1 MVAQRTDILWRLAFK
16 SLKRRK
22 ARTALTILGI
32 TVVVMLSL
40 LFLSVGYST
49 ENKVIPSF
57 QKLNIDLVVLQQ
69 TALAAP
75 YSSINESVATEI
87 QSYPEVSAV
96 YPYIIQV
103 LTLIQGPNQNQSVV
117 INALLPSHV
126 ANFYHVEP
134 ISGSYITD
142 TTNDS
147 IAVGVQAAKVL
158 GLKVGDV
165 ATFGSSPTNRI
176 QLKVA
181 GIFTTYGTVDDYDL
195 NMALPLAQRLFDK
208 QGRVSAVILKLYD
221 KSTADTIKNRIETAH
236 PDLVVK
242 TSDQYVA
249 DFSGPIRVLQGSIS
263 LISGLAVAAGV
274 FGVSNTM
281 LMAVIER
288 RREIGIMRAIGTG
301 TGQVLATFL
310 EEALVLGAVG
320 GSAGILLG
328 VFASNILTIPSLIGI
343 TVTLD
348 VPVPLILEA
357 LGIALGT
364 ALLGGIYPALRAAR
378 LQVADALHVS

>member
-1 MVAQRTDILWRLAFK
+1 MWSLAVK
-16 SLKRRK
+16 SLRRRR

-57 QKLNIDLVVLQQ
+57 QKLGIDLVVLQQ

-75 YSSINESVATEI
+75 YSIMNESVAWEI
-87 QSYPEVSAV
+87 AAYPEVAAV

-103 LTLIQGPNQNQSVV
+103 LPLNTHASNQTVV

-126 ANFYHVEP
+126 VDFYQVEP
-134 ISGSYITD
+134 VSGGYITD

-158 GLKVGDV
+158 GLKAGDI
-165 ATFGSSPTNRI
+165 ATFGSSPANRI
-176 QLKVA
+176 NLKVA
-181 GIFTTYGTVDDYDL
+181 GIFTTFGTVDDYDI
-195 NMALPLAQRLFDK
+195 NMALPLAQKLFD
-208 QGRVSAVILKLYD
+208 QEGRVSAVILKLHD
-221 KSTADTIKNRIETAH
+221 KAKADEIKNRMESAH

-249 DFSGPIRVLQGSIS
+249 DFSGPIRVLQGSIT

-281 LMAVIER
+281 LMAVVER

-310 EEALVLGAVG
+310 QESLVLGVVG

-328 VFASNILTIPSLIGI
+328 LLASNILTIPSLIGI
-343 TVTLD
+343 TITLD
-348 VPVPLILEA
+348 VPFYLVVEA

-378 LQVADALHVS
+378 LRVADALHVS

>member
-1 MVAQRTDILWRLAFK
+1 MSTLWRLAVK
-16 SLKRRK
+16 SLRRRK

-75 YSSINESVATEI
+75 YSSINESVAWEI

-103 LTLIQGPNQNQSVV
+103 LTLIQGPSRNQSVV

-126 ANFYHVEP
+126 VDFYRVEP
-134 ISGSYITD
+134 VSGSYITD

-158 GLKVGDV
+158 GLKAGDT
-165 ATFGSSPTNRI
+165 ATFGSSSTNQI
-176 QLKVA
+176 NLKVA
-181 GIFTTYGTVDDYDL
+181 GIFTTFGTVDDYDI
-195 NMALPLAQRLFDK
+195 NMALPLAQKLFDK
-208 QGRVSAVILKLYD
+208 EGRVSAVILKLFD
-221 KSTADTIKNRIETAH
+221 KAKADEIRNRIESAH
-236 PDLVVK
+236 PGLVVK

-249 DFSGPIRVLQGSIS
+249 DFSGPIRVLQGSIT

-281 LMAVIER
+281 LMAVVER

-301 TGQVLATFL
+301 TGQILATFL
-310 EEALVLGAVG
+310 QESLVLGVVG

-328 VFASNILTIPSLIGI
+328 IIASNILTIPSLIGI
-343 TVTLD
+343 TITLD
-348 VPVPLILEA
+348 VPIHLAVEA

-378 LQVADALHVS
+378 LRVADALHVS

>member
-1 MVAQRTDILWRLAFK
+1 LWRLAFK

-75 YSSINESVATEI
+75 YSSINESVAWEV

-103 LTLIQGPNQNQSVV
+103 LTLIQGPGHNQSVV

-126 ANFYHVEP
+126 VDFYRVEP
-134 ISGSYITD
+134 VSGGYITD

-158 GLKVGDV
+158 GLKAGDI
-165 ATFGSSPTNRI
+165 ATFGSSPTSRI
-176 QLKVA
+176 NLKVA
-181 GIFTTYGTVDDYDL
+181 GVFTTFGTVDDYDI
-195 NMALPLAQRLFDK
+195 NMALPLAQKLFDK
-208 QGRVSAVILKLYD
+208 EGRVSAVILKLFD
-221 KSTADTIKNRIETAH
+221 KAKADQIRNRIESAH

-249 DFSGPIRVLQGSIS
+249 DFSGPIRVLQGSIT

-281 LMAVIER
+281 LMAVVER

-301 TGQVLATFL
+301 TGQVLVTFL
-310 EEALVLGAVG
+310 QESLVLGVVG

-328 VFASNILTIPSLIGI
+328 LLASNILTIPSLIGI
-343 TVTLD
+343 TITLD
-348 VPVPLILEA
+348 VPFQLVLEA
-357 LGIALGT
+357 FGIALGT

-378 LQVADALHVS
+378 LRVADALHGS

>member
-1 MVAQRTDILWRLAFK
+1 MWRLAFK

-32 TVVVMLSL
+32 TVIVMLSL

-75 YSSINESVATEI
+75 YSSINESVAWEI

-103 LTLIQGPNQNQSVV
+103 LTLIQGPSRNQSVV

-126 ANFYHVEP
+126 VDFYRVEP
-134 ISGSYITD
+134 VSGSYITD

-158 GLKVGDV
+158 GLKAGDT
-165 ATFGSSPTNRI
+165 ATFGSSSTNQI
-176 QLKVA
+176 NLKVA
-181 GIFTTYGTVDDYDL
+181 GIFTTFGTVDDYDI
-195 NMALPLAQRLFDK
+195 NMALPLAQKLFDK
-208 QGRVSAVILKLYD
+208 ESRVSAVILKLYD
-221 KSTADTIKNRIETAH
+221 KAKADEIKNRIEAAH

-249 DFSGPIRVLQGSIS
+249 DFSAPIRVLQGSIT

-281 LMAVIER
+281 LMAVVER

-301 TGQVLATFL
+301 TGQILATFL
-310 EEALVLGAVG
+310 QESLVLGVVG
-320 GSAGILLG
+320 GSVGILLG
-328 VFASNILTIPSLIGI
+328 IIASNILTIPSLIGI
-343 TVTLD
+343 TITLD
-348 VPVPLILEA
+348 VPIHLAVEA

-378 LQVADALHVS
+378 LRVADALHVS

>member
-1 MVAQRTDILWRLAFK
+1 LWRLAFK

-32 TVVVMLSL
+32 TVIVMLSL

-75 YSSINESVATEI
+75 YSSINESVAWEI

-103 LTLIQGPNQNQSVV
+103 LTLIQGPSRNQSVV

-126 ANFYHVEP
+126 VDFYRVEP
-134 ISGSYITD
+134 VSGSYITD

-158 GLKVGDV
+158 GLKAGDT
-165 ATFGSSPTNRI
+165 ATFGSSSTNQI
-176 QLKVA
+176 NLKVA
-181 GIFTTYGTVDDYDL
+181 GIFTTFGTVDDYDI
-195 NMALPLAQRLFDK
+195 NMALPLAQKLFDK
-208 QGRVSAVILKLYD
+208 ESRVSAVILKLYD
-221 KSTADTIKNRIETAH
+221 KAKADEIKNRIEAAH

-249 DFSGPIRVLQGSIS
+249 DFSAPIRALQGSIT

-281 LMAVIER
+281 LMAVVER

-301 TGQVLATFL
+301 TGQILATFL
-310 EEALVLGAVG
+310 QESLVLGVVG

-328 VFASNILTIPSLIGI
+328 IIASNILTIPSLIGI
-343 TVTLD
+343 TITLD
-348 VPVPLILEA
+348 VPIHLVVEA

-378 LQVADALHVS
+378 LRVADALHVS

>member
-1 MVAQRTDILWRLAFK
+1 LWRLALR

-22 ARTALTILGI
+22 ARTALTVLGI

-57 QKLNIDLVVLQQ
+57 QKLNIDLIVLQQ

-75 YSSINESVATEI
+75 YSSINESVAYEI

-103 LTLIQGPNQNQSVV
+103 LTLIQGPGHNQSVV

-126 ANFYHVEP
+126 VDFYRVEP
-134 ISGSYITD
+134 VSGSYITD

-158 GLKVGDV
+158 GLKAGDI
-165 ATFGSSPTNRI
+165 ATFGSSSTNQI
-176 QLKVA
+176 NLKVA
-181 GIFTTYGTVDDYDL
+181 GIFTTFGTVDDYDI
-195 NMALPLAQRLFDK
+195 NMALPLAQKLFDK
-208 QGRVSAVILKLYD
+208 DGRVSAVILKLFD
-221 KSTADTIKNRIETAH
+221 KAKADEIKSRIESAH

-249 DFSGPIRVLQGSIS
+249 DFSGPIRVLQGSIT

-281 LMAVIER
+281 LMAVVER

-310 EEALVLGAVG
+310 EESLVLGVVG

-328 VFASNILTIPSLIGI
+328 LLASNILTIPSLIGI
-343 TVTLD
+343 TITLD
-348 VPVPLILEA
+348 VPFQLVVEA
-357 LGIALGT
+357 AGIALGT
-364 ALLGGIYPALRAAR
+364 ALLGAIYPALRAAR
-378 LQVADALHVS
+378 LRVADALHAS

>member
-1 MVAQRTDILWRLAFK
+1 MWRLALK

-75 YSSINESVATEI
+75 YSSINESVAWEVA
-87 QSYPEVSAV
+87 SYPEVSAV
-96 YPYIIQV
+96 YPYIIQI
-103 LTLIQGPNQNQSVV
+103 LTLTESNASNQTVV

-126 ANFYHVEP
+126 VSFYQIEP
-134 ISGSYITD
+134 VSGSYIAD
-142 TTNDS
+142 STNDS

-158 GLKVGDV
+158 GLKAGDV
-165 ATFGSSPTNRI
+165 VTLGSSVNSVS
-176 QLKVA
+176 LKVA
-181 GIFTTYGTVDDYDL
+181 GIFTTFGTVDDYDI

-208 QGRVSAVILKLYD
+208 EGRISAVILKLHD
-221 KSTADTIKNRIETAH
+221 KSTAGSVKNRIESTH

-242 TSDQYVA
+242 TADQYVA
-249 DFSGPIRVLQGSIS
+249 DFSGPIKVLQGSIA
-263 LISGLAVAAGV
+263 LVSGLAVAAGV

-281 LMAVIER
+281 LMAVVER
-288 RREIGIMRAIGTG
+288 RREIGIMRAIGAG

-310 EEALVLGAVG
+310 QEALVLGTVG
-320 GSAGILLG
+320 GSAGIILGLL
-328 VFASNILTIPSLIGI
+328 ASNLLTIPSLIGI
-343 TVTLD
+343 TITLD
-348 VPVPLILEA
+348 VPLQLVAEA
-357 LGIALGT
+357 FGIALGT
-364 ALLGGIYPALRAAR
+364 ALLGWIYPAARAAR
-378 LQVADALHVS
+378 LRVADALHVS

>member
-1 MVAQRTDILWRLAFK
+1 MWRLAFK

-32 TVVVMLSL
+32 TVIVMLSL

-75 YSSINESVATEI
+75 YSSINESVAWEI

-103 LTLIQGPNQNQSVV
+103 LTLIQGPSRNQSVV

-126 ANFYHVEP
+126 VDFYRVEP
-134 ISGSYITD
+134 VSGSYITD

-158 GLKVGDV
+158 GLKAGDT
-165 ATFGSSPTNRI
+165 ATFGSSSTNQI
-176 QLKVA
+176 NLKVA
-181 GIFTTYGTVDDYDL
+181 GIFTTFGTVDDYDI
-195 NMALPLAQRLFDK
+195 NMALPLAQKLFDK
-208 QGRVSAVILKLYD
+208 ESRVSAVILKLYD
-221 KSTADTIKNRIETAH
+221 KAKADEIKNRIEAAH

-249 DFSGPIRVLQGSIS
+249 DFSAPIRVLQGSIT

-281 LMAVIER
+281 LMAVVER

-301 TGQVLATFL
+301 TGQILATFL
-310 EEALVLGAVG
+310 QESLVLGVVG

-328 VFASNILTIPSLIGI
+328 IIASNILTIPSLIGI
-343 TVTLD
+343 TITLD
-348 VPVPLILEA
+348 VPIHLVVEA

-378 LQVADALHVS
+378 LRVADALHVS

>member
-1 MVAQRTDILWRLAFK
+1 MWRLAFK

-75 YSSINESVATEI
+75 YSSINESVAWEI
-87 QSYPEVSAV
+87 QAYPEVSAV

-103 LTLIQGPNQNQSVV
+103 LTLIQDQNRNQSVV

-126 ANFYHVEP
+126 VDFYQIEP
-134 ISGSYITD
+134 VSGGYITD

-158 GLKVGDV
+158 GLKAGDI
-165 ATFGSSPTNRI
+165 ATFGSSPANRI
-176 QLKVA
+176 NLKVA
-181 GIFTTYGTVDDYDL
+181 GIFTTFGTVDDYDI
-195 NMALPLAQRLFDK
+195 NMALPLAQ
-208 QGRVSAVILKLYD
+208 KL
-221 KSTADTIKNRIETAH
+221 KNRIESAH
-236 PDLVVK
+236 SDLVVK

-249 DFSGPIRVLQGSIS
+249 DFSGPIRVLQGSIT

-281 LMAVIER
+281 LMAVVER

-310 EEALVLGAVG
+310 QESLVLGVVG

-328 VFASNILTIPSLIGI
+328 LLASNILTIPSLIGI
-343 TVTLD
+343 TITLD
-348 VPVPLILEA
+348 VPFYLVVEA

-378 LQVADALHVS
+378 LRVADALHVS

>member
-1 MVAQRTDILWRLAFK
+1 LWRLAFK

-32 TVVVMLSL
+32 TVIVMLSL

-75 YSSINESVATEI
+75 YSSINESVAWEI

-103 LTLIQGPNQNQSVV
+103 LTLIQGPSRNQSVV

-126 ANFYHVEP
+126 VDFYRVEP
-134 ISGSYITD
+134 VSGSYITD

-158 GLKVGDV
+158 GLKAGDT
-165 ATFGSSPTNRI
+165 ATFGSSSTNQI
-176 QLKVA
+176 NLKVA
-181 GIFTTYGTVDDYDL
+181 GIFTTFGTVDDYDI
-195 NMALPLAQRLFDK
+195 NMALPLAQKLFDK
-208 QGRVSAVILKLYD
+208 ESRVSAVILKLYD
-221 KSTADTIKNRIETAH
+221 KAKADEIKNRIEAAH

-249 DFSGPIRVLQGSIS
+249 DFSAPIRVLQGSIT

-281 LMAVIER
+281 LMAVVER

-301 TGQVLATFL
+301 TGQILATFL
-310 EEALVLGAVG
+310 QESLVLGVVG

-328 VFASNILTIPSLIGI
+328 IIASNILTIPSLIGI
-343 TVTLD
+343 TITLD
-348 VPVPLILEA
+348 VPIHLVVEA

-378 LQVADALHVS
+378 LRVADALHVS